1 MVDTLKKYRQGTT
14 ACNYIPRWKAK
25 LMWDNMIK
33 NLKNKM
39 NKKLILCRGIQ
50 GSGKTTWARQWVE
63 ENPENRIRI
72 NNDDIRNMLGKYWVV
87 ERESLVSEMKKSLVV
102 DAMSRGYDIVIDN
115 MNLNPKEVKFWETV
129 VEYNNVDP
137 DNYKYTI
144 EFKDFFIS
152 LDECIRRDAMRSN
165 PIGEKV
171 IRDTWRRYKH
181 FIQTSEVERL
191 VENLRPYTNK
201 PKCIVVDMDST
212 MCFNVTKRPWYGE
225 GAAEGMIND
234 VPNQGVVDLVKTLQN
249 TYPIIVVTGR
259 DTSQAKVTKQW
270 LANQGIAPEEFYF
283 RTEGDY
289 RKGVEVKTELI
300 NQVLDKYDIVTVFE
314 DCAPIVNAFRAMG
327 LTVLQPNNGL

>member
-1 MVDTLKKYRQGTT
+1 MFGVYWIPNREPLLADITLR
-14 ACNYIPRWKAK
+14 A
-25 LMWDNMIK
+25 
-33 NLKNKM
+33 
-39 NKKLILCRGIQ
+39 
-50 GSGKTTWARQWVE
+50 VE
-63 ENPENRIRI
+63 E
-72 NNDDIRNMLGKYWVV
+72 
-87 ERESLVSEMKKSLVV
+87 
-102 DAMSRGYDIVIDN
+102 AMSRGYDIVIDN
-115 MNLNPKEVKFWETV
+115 MNLNPKTVRYWEGV
-129 VEYNNVDP
+129 VETNNNTNAVSHFM
-137 DNYKYTI
+137 YEIK
-144 EFKDFFIS
+144 FKDFFIP
-152 LDECIRRDAMRSN
+152 LEECIRRDAMRPN
-165 PIGEKV
+165 PMGEKA

-234 VPNQGVVDLVKTLQN
+234 VPNQGVVDLVKVLQN

-314 DCAPIVNAFRAMG
+314 DCEPIVKAFRTMG